1 LTATLLLPAVLR
13 PTVGGQAAVATEAAT
28 VGEALDRLAD
38 QWPQL
43 ERRLRDEQGHLRQH
57 VRLYLGDTDIADL
70 DGMATRLSDGAR
82 LHIIPAVSGGS
93 C

>member
-1 LTATLLLPAVLR
+1 VTTNLVLPAVLR
-13 PTVGGQAAVATEAAT
+13 PTAMGQTTIATEAAT

-38 QWPQL
+38 EWPQL
-43 ERRLRDEQGHLRQH
+43 ERRLRDEQGRLRQH
-57 VRLYLGDTDIADL
+57 VRLYLGDADISDL
-70 DGMATRLSDGAR
+70 DGMATKLFDGAR